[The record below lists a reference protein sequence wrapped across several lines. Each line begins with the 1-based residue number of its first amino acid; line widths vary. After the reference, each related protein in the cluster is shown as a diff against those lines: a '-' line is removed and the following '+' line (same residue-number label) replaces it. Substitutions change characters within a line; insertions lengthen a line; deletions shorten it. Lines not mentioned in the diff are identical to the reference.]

1 MALAKNLGTPR
12 QRAEQNHSLRTN
24 RPRRISRLRSS
35 LPQSAR
41 RSRLDATDSR
51 QTFVTLATV
60 LFAVF
65 KILPPRYR
73 PERLMLTTSLIISTC
88 GNQYPQLLHNQ
99 HLQIPNRKPRRI
111 NTCKKGAGG
120 RVTTLN
126 PVFRWPGLR
135 RFGRVVKPK
144 REGPRFQAVNNVPDG
159 LSKNG
164 TNIPFDSPSKG
175 MKIKAIVY
183 INRPRTSVLRL
194 SRRRFK
200 SLRPR
205 TLGRANDLADRDKRL

>member
-12 QRAEQNHSLRTN
+12 QRAEQNHPLRTN
-24 RPRRISRLRSS
+24 RPRRISGLRSS

-41 RSRLDATDSR
+41 RSRWDVTDSG
-51 QTFVTLATV
+51 QAFVALATV
-60 LFAVF
+60 LFAFF

-73 PERLMLTTSLIISTC
+73 LVSLMLAKSLIISTC
-88 GNQYPQLLHNQ
+88 GDQHPQLLHNQ
-99 HLQIPNRKPRRI
+99 HLQIPNCKPRRI
-111 NTCKKGAGG
+111 NTCKKGGGG

-135 RFGRVVKPK
+135 RFDRVGKPK
-144 REGPRFQAVNNVPDG
+144 RERPRFQEVNNVPDG

-164 TNIPFDSPSKG
+164 TNIPFDSRSKG

-183 INRPRTSVLRL
+183 INRPRTSVLGL

-205 TLGRANDLADRDKRL
+205 TLVERTI